1 MNDNPMLQNLN
12 LKVGLFRDAK
22 SVFDNLEELCNT
34 AKLHCRDS
42 FPNYDII
49 KTDENKYVIRLAVA
63 GFGEQDIEIDVSG
76 DVLTVKADGKKSA
89 TDEEVIY
96 KGIANRGF
104 ARAWTLNDK
113 VEVKNATLVNGML
126 SVYLEKIK
134 EINDSFKV
142 PINGKKT
149 LLNE

>member
-1 MNDNPMLQNLN
+1 MTT
-12 LKVGLFRDAK
+12 LFDLHKATTRDIK
-22 SVFDNLEELCNT
+22 SIFDHAEELLRST
-34 AKLHCRDS
+34 QKQMEVKWPPFDV
-42 FPNYDII
+42 I

-76 DVLTVKADGKKSA
+76 DVLTVKADAKKTE

-104 ARAWTLNDK
+104 VRAWTLNDK

-126 SVYLEKIK
+126 SVYLEKMK

-142 PINGKKT
+142 PINGKQT

>member
-1 MNDNPMLQNLN
+1 MTT
-12 LKVGLFRDAK
+12 LFDLHKATTRDIK
-22 SVFDNLEELCNT
+22 SIFDHAEELLRAT
-34 AKLHCRDS
+34 QKQMEVKWPPFDV
-42 FPNYDII
+42 I

-76 DVLTVKADGKKSA
+76 DVLTVKADAKKTE

-104 ARAWTLNDK
+104 VRAWTLNDK

-126 SVYLEKIK
+126 SVYLEKMK

-142 PINGKKT
+142 PINGKQT

>member
-1 MNDNPMLQNLN
+1 MST
-12 LKVGLFRDAK
+12 LFDLHKATTRDIK
-22 SVFDNLEELCNT
+22 SIFDHAEELLRST
-34 AKLHCRDS
+34 QKQMEVKW
-42 FPNYDII
+42 PPYDII

-76 DVLTVKADGKKSA
+76 DVLTVKADAKKSE

>member
-1 MNDNPMLQNLN
+1 MST
-12 LKVGLFRDAK
+12 LFDLHKATTRDIK
-22 SVFDNLEELCNT
+22 SIFDHAEELLRST
-34 AKLHCRDS
+34 QKQMEVKW
-42 FPNYDII
+42 PPYDII

-76 DVLTVKADGKKSA
+76 DVLTVKADAKRTES
-89 TDEEVIY
+89 DEEVIY

>member
-1 MNDNPMLQNLN
+1 MTT
-12 LKVGLFRDAK
+12 LFDLHKATTRDIK
-22 SVFDNLEELCNT
+22 SIFDHAEELLRAT
-34 AKLHCRDS
+34 QKQMEIKW
-42 FPNYDII
+42 PPYDIV

-76 DVLTVKADGKKSA
+76 DVLTVKADAKKSE
-89 TDEEVIY
+89 TDEELIY

-104 ARAWTLNDK
+104 VRAWTLNDK

-126 SVYLEKIK
+126 SVYLEKMK

-142 PINGKKT
+142 PINGKQT

>member
-1 MNDNPMLQNLN
+1 MST
-12 LKVGLFRDAK
+12 LFDLHKATTRDIK
-22 SVFDNLEELCNT
+22 SIFDHAEELLRST
-34 AKLHCRDS
+34 QKQMEVRW
-42 FPNYDII
+42 PPYDII

-76 DVLTVKADGKKSA
+76 DVLTVKADAKKSE

>member
-1 MNDNPMLQNLN
+1 MNDNPMLQN

-34 AKLHCRDS
+34 AKLHYRDS
-42 FPNYDII
+42 FPNYDIV

-76 DVLTVKADGKKSA
+76 DVLTVKADAKKTE

-104 ARAWTLNDK
+104 VRAWTLNDK

-126 SVYLEKIK
+126 SVYLEKMK

-142 PINGKKT
+142 PINGKQT

>member
-1 MNDNPMLQNLN
+1 MTT
-12 LKVGLFRDAK
+12 LFDLHKATTRDIK
-22 SVFDNLEELCNT
+22 SIFDHAEELLRAT
-34 AKLHCRDS
+34 QKQMETKW
-42 FPNYDII
+42 PPYDII

-76 DVLTVKADGKKSA
+76 DVLTVKADAKKTE

-104 ARAWTLNDK
+104 VRAWTLNDK

-126 SVYLEKIK
+126 SVYLEKMK

-142 PINGKKT
+142 PINGKQT

>member
-1 MNDNPMLQNLN
+1 MST
-12 LKVGLFRDAK
+12 LFDLHKATTRDIK
-22 SVFDNLEELCNT
+22 SIFDHAEELLRST
-34 AKLHCRDS
+34 QKQMEVKW
-42 FPNYDII
+42 PPYDII

-76 DVLTVKADGKKSA
+76 DVLTVKADAKKSA

-96 KGIANRGF
+96 KGIATRGF

-142 PINGKKT
+142 PINSKKT

>member
-1 MNDNPMLQNLN
+1 MST
-12 LKVGLFRDAK
+12 LFDLHKATTRDIK
-22 SVFDNLEELCNT
+22 SIFDHAEELLRST
-34 AKLHCRDS
+34 QKQMEVKW
-42 FPNYDII
+42 PPYDII

-76 DVLTVKADGKKSA
+76 DVLTVKADAKKSA

>member
-1 MNDNPMLQNLN
+1 MST
-12 LKVGLFRDAK
+12 LFDLHKATTRDIK
-22 SVFDNLEELCNT
+22 SIFDHAEELLRST
-34 AKLHCRDS
+34 QKQMEVKWPPFDL
-42 FPNYDII
+42 I

-96 KGIANRGF
+96 KGIATRGF

>member
-1 MNDNPMLQNLN
+1 MST
-12 LKVGLFRDAK
+12 LFDLHKATTRDIK
-22 SVFDNLEELCNT
+22 SIFDHAEELLRST
-34 AKLHCRDS
+34 QKQMEVKW
-42 FPNYDII
+42 PPYDII

-76 DVLTVKADGKKSA
+76 DVLTVKADAKKSA
-89 TDEEVIY
+89 TDEEIIY

>member
-1 MNDNPMLQNLN
+1 MTT
-12 LKVGLFRDAK
+12 LFDLHKATTRDIK
-22 SVFDNLEELCNT
+22 SIFDHAEELLRST
-34 AKLHCRDS
+34 QKQMEVKWPPFDV
-42 FPNYDII
+42 I

-76 DVLTVKADGKKSA
+76 DVLTVKADAKKTE
-89 TDEEVIY
+89 TDEEVIH

-104 ARAWTLNDK
+104 VRAWTLNDK

-126 SVYLEKIK
+126 SVYLEKMK

-142 PINGKKT
+142 PINGKQT

>member
-1 MNDNPMLQNLN
+1 MST
-12 LKVGLFRDAK
+12 LFDLHKATTRDIK
-22 SVFDNLEELCNT
+22 SIFDHAEELLRST
-34 AKLHCRDS
+34 QKQMEVKW
-42 FPNYDII
+42 PPYDII

-76 DVLTVKADGKKSA
+76 DVLTVKADAKKSA

-96 KGIANRGF
+96 KGIATRGF

-113 VEVKNATLVNGML
+113 VEVKNATLANGML

>member
-1 MNDNPMLQNLN
+1 MTT
-12 LKVGLFRDAK
+12 LFDLHKATTRDIK
-22 SVFDNLEELCNT
+22 SIFDHAEELLRAT
-34 AKLHCRDS
+34 QKQMEIKW
-42 FPNYDII
+42 PPYDIV

-76 DVLTVKADGKKSA
+76 DVLTVKADAKKTE

-104 ARAWTLNDK
+104 VRAWTLNDK

-126 SVYLEKIK
+126 SVYLEKMK

-142 PINGKKT
+142 PINGKQT

>member
-1 MNDNPMLQNLN
+1 MST
-12 LKVGLFRDAK
+12 LFDLHKATTRDIK
-22 SVFDNLEELCNT
+22 SIFDHAEELLRST
-34 AKLHCRDS
+34 QKQMEVKW
-42 FPNYDII
+42 PPYDII

-76 DVLTVKADGKKSA
+76 DVLTVKADAKKTE

-104 ARAWTLNDK
+104 VRAWTLNDK

-126 SVYLEKIK
+126 SVYLEKMK

-142 PINGKKT
+142 PINGKQT

>member
-1 MNDNPMLQNLN
+1 MST
-12 LKVGLFRDAK
+12 LFDLHKATTRDIK
-22 SVFDNLEELCNT
+22 SIFDHAEELLRST
-34 AKLHCRDS
+34 QKQMEVKWPPFDL
-42 FPNYDII
+42 I

>member
-1 MNDNPMLQNLN
+1 MTT
-12 LKVGLFRDAK
+12 LFDLHKATARDIK
-22 SVFDNLEELCNT
+22 SIFDHAEELLRST
-34 AKLHCRDS
+34 QKQMEVKWPPFDV
-42 FPNYDII
+42 I

-76 DVLTVKADGKKSA
+76 DVLTVKADAKKTE

-104 ARAWTLNDK
+104 VRAWTLNDK

-126 SVYLEKIK
+126 SVYLEKMK

-142 PINGKKT
+142 PINGKQT

>member
-1 MNDNPMLQNLN
+1 MST
-12 LKVGLFRDAK
+12 LFDLHKATTRDIK
-22 SVFDNLEELCNT
+22 SIFDHAEELLRST
-34 AKLHCRDS
+34 QKQMEVKW
-42 FPNYDII
+42 PPYDII

-76 DVLTVKADGKKSA
+76 DVLTVKADAKKSA

-96 KGIANRGF
+96 KGIATRGF

>member
-1 MNDNPMLQNLN
+1 MINKITQQNIGMDL
-12 LKVGLFRDAK
+12 LRDAK
-22 SVFDNLEELCNT
+22 SILDNFEELYNSS
-34 AKLHCRDS
+34 KHC
-42 FPNYDII
+42 FPSYDIV

-76 DVLTVKADGKKSA
+76 DVLTVKADAKKTE

-104 ARAWTLNDK
+104 VRAWTLNDK

-126 SVYLEKIK
+126 SVYLEKMK

-142 PINGKKT
+142 PINGKQT

>member
-1 MNDNPMLQNLN
+1 MST
-12 LKVGLFRDAK
+12 LFDLHKATTRDIK
-22 SVFDNLEELCNT
+22 SIFDHAEELLRST
-34 AKLHCRDS
+34 QKQMEVKW
-42 FPNYDII
+42 PPYDII

-76 DVLTVKADGKKSA
+76 DVLTVKADAKKSS

-104 ARAWTLNDK
+104 ARAWTLNDQ

>member
-1 MNDNPMLQNLN
+1 MTT
-12 LKVGLFRDAK
+12 LFDLHKATTRDIK
-22 SVFDNLEELCNT
+22 SIFDHAEELLRAT
-34 AKLHCRDS
+34 QKQMEVKW
-42 FPNYDII
+42 PPYDIV

-76 DVLTVKADGKKSA
+76 DVLTVKADAKKTE

-104 ARAWTLNDK
+104 VRAWTLNDK

-126 SVYLEKIK
+126 SVYLEKMK

-142 PINGKKT
+142 PINGKQT

>member
-1 MNDNPMLQNLN
+1 MTT
-12 LKVGLFRDAK
+12 LFDLHKATTRDIK
-22 SVFDNLEELCNT
+22 SIFDHAEELLRST
-34 AKLHCRDS
+34 QKQMEVKW
-42 FPNYDII
+42 PPYDIV

-76 DVLTVKADGKKSA
+76 DVLTVKADAKKTE

-104 ARAWTLNDK
+104 VRAWTLNDK

-126 SVYLEKIK
+126 SVYLEKMK

-142 PINGKKT
+142 PINGKQT

>member
-1 MNDNPMLQNLN
+1 MST
-12 LKVGLFRDAK
+12 LFDLHKATTRDIK
-22 SVFDNLEELCNT
+22 SIFDHAEELLRST
-34 AKLHCRDS
+34 QKQMEVKW
-42 FPNYDII
+42 PPYDII

-76 DVLTVKADGKKSA
+76 DVLTVKADAKKSA

-104 ARAWTLNDK
+104 ARAWTLNDQ

>member
-1 MNDNPMLQNLN
+1 MST
-12 LKVGLFRDAK
+12 LFDLHKATTRDIK
-22 SVFDNLEELCNT
+22 SIFDHAEELLRST
-34 AKLHCRDS
+34 QKQMEVKW
-42 FPNYDII
+42 PPYDII

-89 TDEEVIY
+89 TDEEVTY

-113 VEVKNATLVNGML
+113 VEVKNATLANGML

>member
-1 MNDNPMLQNLN
+1 MST
-12 LKVGLFRDAK
+12 LFDLHKATTRDIK
-22 SVFDNLEELCNT
+22 SIFDHAEELLRST
-34 AKLHCRDS
+34 QKQMDVKWPP
-42 FPNYDII
+42 FDII

-76 DVLTVKADGKKSA
+76 DVLTVKAEGKKSA

>member
-1 MNDNPMLQNLN
+1 MST
-12 LKVGLFRDAK
+12 LFDLHKATTRDIK
-22 SVFDNLEELCNT
+22 SIFDHAEELLRST
-34 AKLHCRDS
+34 QKQMEVKW
-42 FPNYDII
+42 PPYDII

-76 DVLTVKADGKKSA
+76 DVLTVKADGRKSA

-113 VEVKNATLVNGML
+113 VEVKNATLANGML

>member
-1 MNDNPMLQNLN
+1 MSA
-12 LKVGLFRDAK
+12 LFDLHKATTRDIK
-22 SVFDNLEELCNT
+22 SIFDHAEELLRST
-34 AKLHCRDS
+34 QKQMEVKW
-42 FPNYDII
+42 PPYDII

-76 DVLTVKADGKKSA
+76 DVLTVKADAKKSE

>member
-1 MNDNPMLQNLN
+1 MSA
-12 LKVGLFRDAK
+12 LFDLHKATTRDIK
-22 SVFDNLEELCNT
+22 SIFDHAEELLRST
-34 AKLHCRDS
+34 QKQMEVKW
-42 FPNYDII
+42 PPYDIV

-76 DVLTVKADGKKSA
+76 DVLTVKADAKKSE

-149 LLNE
+149 LLNA

>member
-1 MNDNPMLQNLN
+1 MEIKWP
-12 LKVGLFRDAK
+12 
-22 SVFDNLEELCNT
+22 
-34 AKLHCRDS
+34 
-42 FPNYDII
+42 PYDIV

-76 DVLTVKADGKKSA
+76 DVLTVKADAKKTE

-104 ARAWTLNDK
+104 VRAWTLNDK

-126 SVYLEKIK
+126 SVYLEKMK

-142 PINGKKT
+142 PINGKQT

>member
-1 MNDNPMLQNLN
+1 MTT
-12 LKVGLFRDAK
+12 LFDLHKATTRDIK
-22 SVFDNLEELCNT
+22 SIFDHAEELLRAT
-34 AKLHCRDS
+34 QKQMEIKW
-42 FPNYDII
+42 PPYDIV

-76 DVLTVKADGKKSA
+76 DVLTVKADAKKSE

-104 ARAWTLNDK
+104 VRAWTLNDK

-126 SVYLEKIK
+126 SVYLEKMK

-142 PINGKKT
+142 PINGKQT